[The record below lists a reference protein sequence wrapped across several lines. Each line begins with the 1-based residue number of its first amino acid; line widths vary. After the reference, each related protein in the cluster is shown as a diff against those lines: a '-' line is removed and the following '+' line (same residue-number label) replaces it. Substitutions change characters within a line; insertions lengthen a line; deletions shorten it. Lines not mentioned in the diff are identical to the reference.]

1 MARVDRDRRYISWKG
16 MVLASVLLVALFCVS
31 LYWVKADIAK
41 LQAQDATLQLK
52 VNVMEMNYAD
62 LQLELQRDASAALST
77 LETAI
82 GIIRAPEDAALLMFR
97 AAQLC
102 EKSLHDTEA
111 AQSWLQRAVDSH
123 PDTVYGRRA
132 AARLM

>member
-1 MARVDRDRRYISWKG
+1 MITKFVREGRTMARVDRDRRYISWKG

-62 LQLELQRDASAALST
+62 LQLELQRVGS
-77 LETAI
+77 E
-82 GIIRAPEDAALLMFR
+82 GYVEN
-97 AAQLC
+97 
-102 EKSLHDTEA
+102 
-111 AQSWLQRAVDSH
+111 
-123 PDTVYGRRA
+123 
-132 AARLM
+132 AARENYGFIRNGEIVFAFENPELLRGYTEEEYQTIMDEMRD